1 MFQSIANIA
10 AEIRGHR
17 RHVRILENL
26 GVLSSA
32 EYKQARRRLEDAE
45 YRLIGR
51 CNANRLNDGGYDRWF
66 ESALDRVCS
75 E

>member
-1 MFQSIANIA
+1 MFQSIANMA
-10 AEIRGHR
+10 SEIRGHR

-26 GVLSSA
+26 GIGDSDNCL
-32 EYKQARRRLEDAE
+32 QARRWLRDAE

-51 CNANRLNDGGYDRWF
+51 CNRNKLEDGGYDRWF